1 MPCGW
6 GEIRG
11 GDKGSWRSQSSF
23 AVLAIQ
29 GNQYTDYALVLP
41 KNAVFQSQNIM
52 CIVTAKPEYVVIQSL
67 CMQAAGVSL
76 YQSSPGDFISKVFTF
91 KHSGT
96 RYTL

>member
-1 MPCGW
+1 MPCG
-6 GEIRG
+6 GAEIRG
-11 GDKGSWRSQSSF
+11 GDKGSLGSQSSF

-41 KNAVFQSQNIM
+41 KNAVFQPQNIM

-76 YQSSPGDFISKVFTF
+76 YQSSSGDFNSKVFTF
-91 KHSGT
+91 KHSDT
-96 RYTL
+96 RYSL